1 MGSGAPLSMGGGDSG
16 DFVLDL
22 PQAHYKPL
30 RVGVL
35 SRKTKLEEILE

>member
-1 MGSGAPLSMGGGDSG
+1 MSGDQS

-30 RVGVL
+30 RIGIMT
-35 SRKTKLEEILE
+35 RKTKLEEILERL